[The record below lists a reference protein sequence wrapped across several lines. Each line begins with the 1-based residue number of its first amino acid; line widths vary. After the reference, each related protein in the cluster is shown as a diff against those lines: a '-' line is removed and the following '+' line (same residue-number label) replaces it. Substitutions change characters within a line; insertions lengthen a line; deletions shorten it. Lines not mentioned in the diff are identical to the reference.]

1 MTHDLNI
8 FNADHLDDED
18 LDETLCM
25 YCYQGRAGCDCGTT
39 SREEE
44 VSDGDEGEGTRDC
57 SPRLDR

>member
-8 FNADHLDDED
+8 FNADHLEDED

-39 SREEE
+39 PREEE
-44 VSDGDEGEGTRDC
+44 VSDGDEGEGISHSPTR
-57 SPRLDR
+57 PHR